1 MYISIMSPFLSSN
14 CQLKKILWYRVVPLH
29 LIRNPPIKYLFVPYG
44 MKFQLSKLR
53 LLRITFYVVQRTS
66 EIMHNLCPNPINYLG
81 RSFRHI
87 LEYLQT
93 FRLPNIPNCDT
104 TYQLPSKYTTLLL
117 HLNFLYYQFIP
128 ISLQSYICRFPKY
141 TTVIYYQLLDGQTD
155 TSIYIILIT

>member
-1 MYISIMSPFLSSN
+1 MKNLTFIQSCSLFSQENDTTLALRNALAYKSNMYISIMSPFLSSN

-44 MKFQLSKLR
+44 MKLQLSKLR

-66 EIMHNLCPNPINYLG
+66 EIIHNLCPDPINYLG

-93 FRLPNIPNCDT
+93 SSLPNILNCDT
-104 TYQLPSKYTTLLL
+104 T
-117 HLNFLYYQFIP
+117 
-128 ISLQSYICRFPKY
+128 
-141 TTVIYYQLLDGQTD
+141 
-155 TSIYIILIT
+155 